1 MVTIAAAKSRL
12 DLLITKAR
20 VDLYKPIQI
29 AEVLYRSRT
38 SNDINTSDINTFK
51 NPSIHWRDIIT
62 LRLANKRCT
71 SSAKYQHDI
80 WSDTAMPLY
89 ILEVLDEENKRTNGA
104 VERYIYRRYAER
116 QDTVAAMITL
126 LSSTTP
132 ELFYLETLLEKFT
145 QDPGLRRSIDK
156 AYEIVSYALFETIV
170 TELKAT
176 VEVSIPESHNDL
188 LNEFKDIA
196 RVILGLDNTTSWKR
210 DAHIY
215 RVGVTNAADR
225 GLDMW
230 ANFGPALQV
239 KHMTLDSNLAIQV
252 VDQVE
257 SDSVVIV
264 CKDADLEVI
273 RVITSQI
280 GWGRRIQGYVTEG
293 DLITWYERCLRGKY
307 SSTLGE
313 PLLNRLRLE
322 FPKEFP
328 QISEVLPFLDERGY
342 STPNNVD
349 LWNV

>member
-1 MVTIAAAKSRL
+1 MVTVAAAKSRI

-29 AEVLYRSRT
+29 AEVLHKSRT
-38 SNDINTSDINTFK
+38 SKDINTSDINTFK
-51 NPSIHWRDIIT
+51 NPSIHWRDTIT
-62 LRLANKRCT
+62 MRLANKRST
-71 SSAKYQHDI
+71 SSANYQHDI
-80 WSDTAMPLY
+80 WSDTAMPVH
-89 ILEVLDEENKRTNGA
+89 ILEILDEENKRTNGA
-104 VERYIYRRYAER
+104 VERYIYIKYAER

-132 ELFYLETLLEKFT
+132 ESFYLETLLEKFV
-145 QDPGLRRSIDK
+145 QNQGIRRSIDK

-176 VEVSIPESHNDL
+176 VEVSIPESHLEL

-239 KHMTLDSNLAIQV
+239 KHMTLDSNLAVQV

-257 SDSVVIV
+257 SDSVVII

-273 RVITSQI
+273 RIITSQI
-280 GWGRRIQGYVTEG
+280 GWGRRIQGYVAEG
-293 DLITWYERCLRGKY
+293 DLIKWYERCLRGRY
-307 SSTLGE
+307 SSTLGQ
-313 PLLNRLRLE
+313 PLLTRLSKE
-322 FPKEFP
+322 FSKEFP
-328 QISEVLPFLDERGY
+328 QISAVLPFLHERGY
-342 STPNNVD
+342 STPNNLD
-349 LWNV
+349 MWNI